1 MRVGRSK
8 YPLLLLSLHINPS
21 CILSKQPRQTL
32 KPLAQICIRHHRQY
46 HHHPHWYNNK
56 QNVECVKLE
65 SLRMELYMNHFRPCR
80 LCWNKL
86 VLVVVVAIALCW
98 SQKKGEVTL
107 IIMRPWS
114 AGVVCSWFSRSS
126 SSSRLR
132 PRHRCDRWL
141 PVSCETEKNYNWY
154 HYQSELQ

>member
-1 MRVGRSK
+1 M
-8 YPLLLLSLHINPS
+8 
-21 CILSKQPRQTL
+21 
-32 KPLAQICIRHHRQY
+32 
-46 HHHPHWYNNK
+46 
-56 QNVECVKLE
+56 ECLKLE
-65 SLRMELYMNHFRPCR
+65 SLRMEQYMNHFRPCR

-126 SSSRLR
+126 SCSRLR

-141 PVSCETEKNYNWY
+141 SVSCETEKIIIGIITKQLCAWKSPYALRVTIDDLRKSRGLHSVSAY
-154 HYQSELQ
+154 GQGPVYIGPCLRV